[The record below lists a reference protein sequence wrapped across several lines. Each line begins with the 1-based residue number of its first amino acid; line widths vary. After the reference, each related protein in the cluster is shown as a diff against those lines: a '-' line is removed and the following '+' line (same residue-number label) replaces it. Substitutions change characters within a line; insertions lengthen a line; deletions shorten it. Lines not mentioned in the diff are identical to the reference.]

1 MTIEFWPHRLLRPQV
16 KRPSRQPKPRTRRPK
31 LPVTAG
37 KANQMLSSAIILGD
51 HEYASW
57 IDLAVK
63 RGQVLPT
70 PCPECLTELKRRLD
84 EVMQPLP
91 DAVSIA

>member
-1 MTIEFWPHRLLRPQV
+1 MTIEFWPHRLLRPKV
-16 KRPSRQPKPRTRRPK
+16 KRPPRQPKPRTRRPK
-31 LPVTAG
+31 LPITAG

-57 IDLAVK
+57 IDLVVK

-70 PCPECLTELKRRLD
+70 PQPADLEKLRKRLN

-91 DAVSIA
+91 A